1 MIEYSQSQHTDAAEG
16 EDISFKVIGVGG
28 SGANVLD
35 RLALEGSDDA
45 QLLTLNTDIRKLSSS
60 VSSQKIQL
68 GATLLKGMGA
78 GGDPDLG
85 KQSAIEAVDEIREAI
100 RGNDMVFVC
109 VGLGGG
115 TGSGAAPEVC
125 RIAREEG
132 VFLVV
137 FATMPFR
144 FEGARRMQQA
154 EEALRKIES
163 FANAV
168 VTFDNDRMGE
178 LIVPKDGVTQA
189 FAAADKII
197 SQSIR
202 ATMNIVS
209 KPGIIR
215 IGMDDLLTAL
225 NNENS
230 RCLFGYGQAK
240 GDNRALDAVEQTLK
254 CPLLDQGRLLNDA
267 KNVLIQVSGSD
278 SMTLLEVQTVMKE
291 MTGHLKPSAQV
302 LFGTGTDSRLGSSLA
317 VTVVSS
323 LEGKSAREEQ
333 AQTDQVVAE
342 PTEEELTTS
351 PLAAAVSAAAAA
363 AVGEAHSIASAGYVE
378 EGEGEG
384 SHAAPPAPVAAPEA
398 PTHLEPN
405 IVPMEQPAAAGV
417 ESGPATPPPLH
428 RVEPVPP
435 AASGENS
442 SIVAMPHF
450 SGYGQ
455 EEDEPMTNPIASA
468 MRNANWQHE
477 VPHQHAS
484 PPRFPHEYASAP
496 APHQQPVP
504 AAAPQQAPQQP
515 APVRPVS
522 AAEEGDRVVAQ
533 TDQAQTIA
541 LSRIV
546 PGEATQRILN
556 RPAKESD
563 PMASQPTKK
572 VQPMPAATEQQLE
585 RQQDVLHL
593 EPIAATKGRF
603 SEGDPTI
610 VDGEDLDVPTF
621 LRKKG

>member
-1 MIEYSQSQHTDAAEG
+1 MIEYNNSQNSALPGGDV
-16 EDISFKVIGVGG
+16 SFKVIGVGG

-45 QLLTLNTDIRKLSSS
+45 QLLVLNTDIRKLSSS

-68 GATLLKGMGA
+68 GATLLKGMGT

-85 KQSAIEAVDEIREAI
+85 KQAANEAADEIRESI
-100 RGNDMVFVC
+100 KGYNMVFVC

-137 FATMPFR
+137 FTTLPFQ
-144 FEGARRMQQA
+144 FEGTRRMEQA
-154 EEALRKIES
+154 RYALNEIES
-163 FANAV
+163 YANAV
-168 VTFDNDRMGE
+168 ITFENDRMGE

-225 NNENS
+225 SSKNS

-240 GDNRALDAVEQTLK
+240 GENRANDAVEQTLK
-254 CPLLDQGRLLNDA
+254 CPLLDNGKLLNEA
-267 KNVLIQVSGSD
+267 QNVLVQVSGSD

-291 MTGHLKPSAQV
+291 VTRHLKPNAHV

-317 VTVVSS
+317 VTIISS
-323 LEGKSAREEQ
+323 LAGEERVKAAPRFQ
-333 AQTDQVVAE
+333 KRVESSIMESIA
-342 PTEEELTTS
+342 PS
-351 PLAAAVSAAAAA
+351 PLAAAITAAT
-363 AVGEAHSIASAGYVE
+363 
-378 EGEGEG
+378 
-384 SHAAPPAPVAAPEA
+384 VAAQEVSGARREVSKEVPA
-398 PTHLEPN
+398 YSTN
-405 IVPMEQPAAAGV
+405 IVPMEQPRAAQVDAPKPV
-417 ESGPATPPPLH
+417 AP
-428 RVEPVPP
+428 RVEPMVEVPRAPLETP
-435 AASGENS
+435 AF
-442 SIVAMPHF
+442 M
-450 SGYGQ
+450 
-455 EEDEPMTNPIASA
+455 MTNPIASA
-468 MRNANWQHE
+468 IQEATLHAQGFQPSGLITPRPLAPPPE
-477 VPHQHAS
+477 PHHD
-484 PPRFPHEYASAP
+484 
-496 APHQQPVP
+496 
-504 AAAPQQAPQQP
+504 
-515 APVRPVS
+515 APVRVE
-522 AAEEGDRVVAQ
+522 AK

-546 PGEATQRILN
+546 PGQPTQRILS
-556 RPAKESD
+556 RPAKED
-563 PMASQPTKK
+563 LATRQPS
-572 VQPMPAATEQQLE
+572 PAAANPELEQTQDILQLE
-585 RQQDVLHL
+585 PVQS
-593 EPIAATKGRF
+593 KGRF
-603 SEGDPTI
+603 AKGDPTI